1 MAKFNPGKTTFI
13 AALLGGGVLATPFSA
28 MAADSISDA
37 LKEAK
42 TTLSFRPRYENVT
55 QQAIGSDATA
65 HSDAFTLKT
74 RLTFSSGSFFNT
86 AMLLEFDD
94 VTSLKDVDYND
105 GSNGQPNPMIADPE
119 GTEINQAYLTFTGV
133 PKTDIRYGRQRI
145 LLDNQRFVG
154 GVGWRQNEQTYD
166 GLSITNNS
174 VPNLTLFA
182 AQINNVNRIFG
193 EDARPANKALWGDH
207 SQDTQLYN
215 AKYSIAGIGSVSA
228 YFYDIDNQYVAA
240 LSTKTK
246 GLRFAGDYD
255 MKPVKLG
262 YELEFASQS
271 ENADNP
277 KHFTADY
284 SLASLSATFS
294 GVTLG
299 LAQETLGADKDA
311 GVGFSTPL
319 ATLHKFEG
327 WADVFLNTPGTGI
340 VDRYAT
346 LGYAFPMGF
355 SLLAVYHDFSSSEKT
370 ANGDDDFG
378 SEGDIQLTRKFAN
391 GATLQLKYADYS
403 GNKNGVAAPASV
415 TSDVTKFWLTGTYA
429 I

>member
-1 MAKFNPGKTTFI
+1 MAKTNPGKTTFI
-13 AALLGGGVLATPFSA
+13 SLLVGAGVLAAPFSV
-28 MAADSISDA
+28 MAADSIAAA
-37 LKEAK
+37 LQDSK

-65 HSDAFTLKT
+65 HSDAATLRT

-86 AMLLEFDD
+86 SMLLEFDD
-94 VTSLKDVDYND
+94 VTSLKDVNYND
-105 GSNGQPNPMIADPE
+105 GSNGQSNPIIADPE
-119 GTEINQAYLTFTGV
+119 GTEVNQAYLTFNGFS
-133 PKTDIRYGRQRI
+133 KTDIRYGRQRI

-166 GLSITNNS
+166 GLSVTNTS

-193 EDARPANKALWGDH
+193 EDARPANKAFWGDH
-207 SQDTQLYN
+207 SQNTQLYN
-215 AKYSIAGIGSVSA
+215 ARYTIAGIGSLTA

-240 LSTKTK
+240 LSTKTR
-246 GLRFAGDYD
+246 GLRFAGGYD
-255 MKPVKLG
+255 MKPVKLD

-271 ENADNP
+271 QNAENP
-277 KHFTADY
+277 KRFTADY
-284 SLASLSATFS
+284 SLASLSASLS
-294 GVTLG
+294 GFMVG
-299 LAQETLGADKDA
+299 AAQETLGADKDA

-327 WADVFLNTPGTGI
+327 WADVFLNTPTTGI
-340 VDRYAT
+340 VDRYVT
-346 LGYAFPMGF
+346 LGYALPMGF
-355 SLLAVYHDFSSSEKT
+355 NLLAVYHDFSSAENA

-378 SEGDIQLTRKFAN
+378 TEGDVQLTKKFAN
-391 GATLQLKYADYS
+391 GATLQLKYADYA

-415 TSDVTKFWLTGTYA
+415 TSDIKKFWLTGTYS